1 MIYYIILNFV
11 HMIIHQLLPN
21 YDKMCAVATFL
32 FLVVLN
38 Q

>member
-11 HMIIHQLLPN
+11 HMIIQQLLPN
-21 YDKMCAVATFL
+21 YDKMYAVATIL
-32 FLVVLN
+32 FLVELN